1 MFRQTIGRYDFLS
14 GIGVKSTS
22 PSSNISTIR
31 HCFGYDSA
39 SMKDVIT
46 VEPGWKILRSSST
59 SILLMAS
66 CSWPQMVKSIQSGMC
81 LELIHLRAGAPALS
95 PFLYRFW

>member
-1 MFRQTIGRYDFLS
+1 
-14 GIGVKSTS
+14 
-22 PSSNISTIR
+22 
-31 HCFGYDSA
+31 
-39 SMKDVIT
+39 